1 VYALVVLTGPDSGRR
16 FPLPDREPQL
26 IGRST
31 EAIPVAD
38 ESVSRR
44 HAELTPDDGRW
55 WIRDLESTN
64 GTFVNGEPILDRVP
78 VQPGDRIRCGDTEF
92 QLRHLDESA
101 VHGRLHAP
109 DPADAVVRL
118 VPAST
123 TGPRPDPGP
132 ILDHGTSIADR
143 LPAVAMLLDAESA
156 AVIPI
161 DSNGLCLDG
170 LDVRTPGGGPPP
182 TPFVLPRELVA
193 ALVADPASGP
203 RVAVIDDRTAVA
215 AVLVGGAGGRRLIAA
230 SRSADHGWNTSDLRT
245 LDLLAGILGR
255 DAEASDLAAVTL
267 RTERL
272 AAMGEATAALS
283 HSVKNILQ
291 GMRGGADAVEL
302 ALNRERLDLAR
313 EGWQI
318 LARNLDRIMS
328 LSLNMLAYSK
338 DRELDIIP
346 VTVGSI
352 ASEAIAILR
361 SAAERAGV
369 TLELVPDPH
378 EPPIPIDPDAI
389 HQVVLNLVGNAI
401 EAVDRGGRV
410 EVRTAFAPDQGSTTL
425 LVTDDGPGVP
435 LDRRERIF
443 EPFYSTR
450 GQRGTGLGLAVA
462 RKLVERHGGTLVLD
476 PPAGRGAVF
485 RVNLPASRNDEPG
498 VEDTRGPNPIQ
509 GGELGVRFGP

>member
-1 VYALVVLTGPDSGRR
+1 
-16 FPLPDREPQL
+16 
-26 IGRST
+26 
-31 EAIPVAD
+31 
-38 ESVSRR
+38 
-44 HAELTPDDGRW
+44 
-55 WIRDLESTN
+55 
-64 GTFVNGEPILDRVP
+64 
-78 VQPGDRIRCGDTEF
+78 
-92 QLRHLDESA
+92 
-101 VHGRLHAP
+101 
-109 DPADAVVRL
+109 
-118 VPAST
+118 
-123 TGPRPDPGP
+123 
-132 ILDHGTSIADR
+132 
-143 LPAVAMLLDAESA
+143 
-156 AVIPI
+156 
-161 DSNGLCLDG
+161 
-170 LDVRTPGGGPPP
+170 
-182 TPFVLPRELVA
+182 
-193 ALVADPASGP
+193 
-203 RVAVIDDRTAVA
+203 
-215 AVLVGGAGGRRLIAA
+215 
-230 SRSADHGWNTSDLRT
+230 
-245 LDLLAGILGR
+245 
-255 DAEASDLAAVTL
+255 
-267 RTERL
+267 
-272 AAMGEATAALS
+272 
-283 HSVKNILQ
+283 
-291 GMRGGADAVEL
+291 
-302 ALNRERLDLAR
+302 
-313 EGWQI
+313 
-318 LARNLDRIMS
+318 MS